1 MRISTIAFANLNRR
15 RGKAMFLMLGIAIG
29 VGTVVALATL
39 TRSIQDEIGEQLD
52 RFGANILVLPQSNT
66 LSLDYGGVPVN
77 GVAFDVHQL
86 TNDDLDRIRQIPYK
100 GRLSAVAPKTLSSA
114 DVDGQKVILAG
125 VDFKNEMK
133 LRRWWR
139 IEGSLPA
146 SDADVLVGFEAAKA
160 LGLITANGE
169 KSPATEM
176 SGVPHHGIA
185 AEDQFHLSA
194 DQIKIAG
201 SDHHISGVIHATG
214 GPEDK
219 MIFGKLV
226 HVQQLTKR
234 EGQIDAIEV
243 SALCKDCPVDEI
255 VGQIREKLP
264 HAKVSAI
271 QQAVKARMEMVQ
283 RLSRFSTVVSVV
295 VLLIATLMILTSMT
309 GSVVER
315 TREFGVLRAIGF
327 RKWHI
332 IHGLILEVLAIS
344 ALGGVVG
351 WIIGIAGSWVA
362 MPYFTEVAS
371 PPEIR
376 PVVLVMAVI
385 TSIAVSV
392 AASLYPVAR
401 ASRMD
406 PADAVRSI

>member
-15 RGKAMFLMLGIAIG
+15 RGKALFLVLGIAIG

-39 TRSIQDEIGEQLD
+39 TRSIQDEIGGQLD
-52 RFGANILVLPQSNT
+52 RFGANILVLPLSST
-66 LSLDYGGVPVN
+66 LSLDYGGVAVS
-77 GVAFDVHQL
+77 GVAFDLHQL
-86 TNDDLDRIRQIPYK
+86 TNEDTDRIHQIRYK
-100 GRLSAVAPKTLSSA
+100 GRLSAVAPKILSSV
-114 DVDGQKVILAG
+114 DVNGQKVILAG
-125 VDFKNEMK
+125 VDFKNELK
-133 LRRWWR
+133 LRRWWH
-139 IEGSLPA
+139 IEGAAPNADS
-146 SDADVLVGFEAAKA
+146 DVLVGFEAAKA
-160 LGLITANGE
+160 LGLITSAGE
-169 KSPATEM
+169 KAGASQV
-176 SGVPHHGIA
+176 SGAPHHANA
-185 AEDQFHLSA
+185 AGDQFQVSV
-194 DQIKIAG
+194 DQVSIAG
-201 SDHHISGVIHATG
+201 SEHHISGVIHATG
-214 GPEDK
+214 GPEDR
-219 MIFGKLV
+219 MIFGRLV
-226 HVQQLTKR
+226 HVQQLSKR

-243 SALCKDCPVDEI
+243 SALCKDCPIDDI
-255 VGQIREKLP
+255 VAQIREKLP
-264 HAKVSAI
+264 QAKVSAI

-327 RKWHI
+327 RKLHI

-344 ALGGVVG
+344 ALGGVIG
-351 WIIGIAGSWVA
+351 WIFGIGGSWIA
-362 MPYFTEVAS
+362 MPYFTEGTSA
-371 PPEIR
+371 PELR
-376 PVVLVMAVI
+376 PAVLVIAVI

>member
-39 TRSIQDEIGEQLD
+39 TRSIQDEIGGQLD

-66 LSLDYGGVPVN
+66 LSLDYGGVPVS

-86 TNDDLDRIRQIPYK
+86 SNDDIERIHQIPYK
-100 GRLSAVAPKTLSSA
+100 GRLSAVAPKTLGFTEANS
-114 DVDGQKVILAG
+114 QKAILAG
-125 VDFKNEMK
+125 VDFKNELK

-139 IEGSLPA
+139 IEGSVPA
-146 SDADVLVGFEAAKA
+146 SDEEVLVGYDAAKS
-160 LGLITANGE
+160 LGLITASAKGTTDTKNAGTVRHQE
-169 KSPATEM
+169 AT
-176 SGVPHHGIA
+176 
-185 AEDQFHLSA
+185 EDQF
-194 DQIKIAG
+194 QISVDSIRIAG
-201 SDHHISGVIHATG
+201 IEHKISGVIHATG

-219 MIFGKLV
+219 MIFGNLL
-226 HVQQLTKR
+226 HVQQVLKR

-271 QQAVKARMEMVQ
+271 QQAVKARMEMVN
-283 RLSRFSTVVSVV
+283 RLSRFSTVVSIV

-327 RKWHI
+327 RKLHI
-332 IHGLILEVLAIS
+332 IHGLFLEVVVIG
-344 ALGGVVG
+344 ALGGIIG
-351 WIIGIAGSWVA
+351 WILGVAGGWIA

-371 PPEIR
+371 VPEVR
-376 PVVLVMAVI
+376 PVLLVAAVI
-385 TSIAVSV
+385 TSIVVSV
-392 AASLYPVAR
+392 AASVYPVTR

-406 PADAVRSI
+406 PAEAVRSI

>member
-39 TRSIQDEIGEQLD
+39 TRSIEDEIGGQLD

-66 LSLDYGGVPVN
+66 LALDYGGVSVS
-77 GVAFDVHQL
+77 GVAYDVHQL
-86 TNDDLDRIRQIPYK
+86 TNDDIDRIHHIPYK
-100 GRLSAVAPKTLSSA
+100 GRLSAVAPKTLASIE
-114 DVDGQKVILAG
+114 VNGQRVTVAG

-139 IEGSLPA
+139 IEGTVPA
-146 SDADVLVGFEAAKA
+146 ADTDLLIGYDAAKA
-160 LGLITANGE
+160 LNLIEVGRDNSSTQGSGLTHH
-169 KSPATEM
+169 SATPDERFRLVR
-176 SGVPHHGIA
+176 GQLEIA
-185 AEDQFHLSA
+185 GAEDHVVGIL
-194 DQIKIAG
+194 
-201 SDHHISGVIHATG
+201 HATG

-219 MIFGKLV
+219 MIFGKLA
-226 HVQQLTKR
+226 HVQQISHR
-234 EGQIDAIEV
+234 EGQVDAIEV
-243 SALCKDCPVDEI
+243 SALCKDCPIDDI
-255 VGQIREKLP
+255 VAQIRQKLP

-271 QQAVKARMEMVQ
+271 QQAVKARVEMVQ
-283 RLSRFSTVVSVV
+283 RLSRFSTVVSFV

-332 IHGLILEVLAIS
+332 IHGLVLEVVAIGTI
-344 ALGGVVG
+344 GGATG
-351 WIIGIAGSWVA
+351 WILGISGSWVA
-362 MPYFTEVAS
+362 LPYFTEVTSA
-371 PPEIR
+371 PQIQ
-376 PVVLVMAVI
+376 PVLLVAAIV
-385 TSIAVSV
+385 TSVVVSV
-392 AASLYPVAR
+392 AASLYPVTR

>member
-15 RGKAMFLMLGIAIG
+15 RSKAMFLMLGIAIG

-39 TRSIQDEIGEQLD
+39 TRSIQDEIGGQLD
-52 RFGANILVLPQSNT
+52 RFGANILVLPHSST
-66 LSLDYGGVPVN
+66 LSLDYGGVPIS
-77 GVAFDVHQL
+77 GVAFDVNQL
-86 TNDDLDRIRQIPYK
+86 TTDDVDRIHQIPYK
-100 GRLSAVAPKTLSSA
+100 GRLSAVAPKVLTSA
-114 DVDGQKVILAG
+114 DVNGQKVVLAG
-125 VDFKNEMK
+125 VDFKNELK

-139 IEGSLPA
+139 VEGSTPGTD
-146 SDADVLVGFEAAKA
+146 SDVLIGFDAATA
-160 LGLITANGE
+160 LGLITSEAT
-169 KSPATEM
+169 PAATKM
-176 SGVPHHGIA
+176 SGAHHA
-185 AEDQFHLSA
+185 NTSEDQFQLSVNR
-194 DQIKIAG
+194 IKIAG
-201 SDHHISGVIHATG
+201 VDHHVSGVIRATG

-219 MIFGKLV
+219 MIFGKLA
-226 HVQQLTKR
+226 HVQNLSKR

-283 RLSRFSTVVSVV
+283 RLARFSTVVSVV
-295 VLLIATLMILTSMT
+295 VLLIAMLMILTSMT
-309 GSVVER
+309 SSVVER

-327 RKWHI
+327 RKLHI
-332 IHGLILEVLAIS
+332 IHGLMLEVIAIG
-344 ALGGVVG
+344 AFGGAIG
-351 WIIGIAGSWVA
+351 WIIGIGGSWIA
-362 MPYFTEVAS
+362 MPYFTEVS
-371 PPEIR
+371 STPEIR
-376 PVVLVMAVI
+376 PAVLAIAVI

>member
-15 RGKAMFLMLGIAIG
+15 RGKAMFLILGIAIG

-39 TRSIQDEIGEQLD
+39 TRSIQDEIGGQLD
-52 RFGANILVLPQSNT
+52 RFGANILVLPQSNS
-66 LSLDYGGVPVN
+66 LSLDYGGVPVS

-86 TNDDLDRIRQIPYK
+86 SNDDIARIRQIPYK
-100 GRLSAVAPKTLSSA
+100 GRLSAVAPKTLGFTE
-114 DVDGQKVILAG
+114 VNGQKAILAG
-125 VDFKNEMK
+125 VDFKNELK

-139 IEGSLPA
+139 IEGSAPA
-146 SDADVLVGFEAAKA
+146 SDQEVLAGFEVAKA
-160 LGLITANGE
+160 VGLITAQD
-169 KSPATEM
+169 KKATDTQNA
-176 SGVPHHGIA
+176 GALHHQGA
-185 AEDQFHLSA
+185 PEDQFRIGV
-194 DQIKIAG
+194 DKIRIAG
-201 SDHHISGVIHATG
+201 IEHKISGVIHATG

-219 MIFGKLV
+219 MIFGNLL
-226 HVQQLTKR
+226 HVQQLLKR

-271 QQAVKARMEMVQ
+271 QQAVKARMEMVD
-283 RLSRFSTVVSVV
+283 RLSRFSTVVSSV

-327 RKWHI
+327 RKLHI
-332 IHGLILEVLAIS
+332 IHGLFLEVVVIGAI
-344 ALGGVVG
+344 GGIIG
-351 WIIGIAGSWVA
+351 WILGVGGSWIA

-371 PPEIR
+371 VPEVR
-376 PVVLVMAVI
+376 PVLLVAAVI
-385 TSIAVSV
+385 TSIVVSV
-392 AASLYPVAR
+392 AASVYPVTR

-406 PADAVRSI
+406 PAEAVRSI

>member
-160 LGLITANGE
+160 LGLITANGQ
-169 KSPATEM
+169 KATGM
-176 SGVPHHGIA
+176 PGAPHHGIA
-185 AEDQFHLSA
+185 EDQFQLSA
-194 DQIKIAG
+194 DQVKIAG

-219 MIFGKLV
+219 MIFGRLV

-234 EGQIDAIEV
+234 EGQIDVIEV

-351 WIIGIAGSWVA
+351 WILGIAGSWIA

-376 PVVLVMAVI
+376 PIVLVMAVI

>member
-15 RGKAMFLMLGIAIG
+15 RGKAIFLMVGIAIG

-39 TRSIQDEIGEQLD
+39 TRSIQEEIGGQLD
-52 RFGANILVLPQSNT
+52 RFGANILILPQSNT
-66 LSLDYGGVPVN
+66 IALDYGGVPVS

-86 TNDDLDRIRQIPYK
+86 TNEDLERIHQIPYK
-100 GRLSAVAPKTLSSA
+100 GRLSAVAPKTLAYA

-125 VDFKNEMK
+125 VDFKNEQR

-139 IEGSLPA
+139 LEGTVPA
-146 SDADVLVGFEAAKA
+146 SDSELLVGFEVAKA
-160 LGLITANGE
+160 LGLI
-169 KSPATEM
+169 ATE
-176 SGVPHHGIA
+176 SNKNAVAQGADSTHHTA
-185 AEDQFHLSA
+185 APDDQFRISVER
-194 DQIKIAG
+194 IKIAG
-201 SDHHISGVIHATG
+201 VDHRVSGVLHATG
-214 GPEDK
+214 GPEDR
-219 MIFGKLV
+219 MIFGKLL
-226 HVQQLTKR
+226 HIQQIAKR

-243 SALCKDCPVDEI
+243 SALCKDCPIDDI
-255 VGQIREKLP
+255 VNQIREKLP

-271 QQAVKARMEMVQ
+271 QQAVKARVEMVQ
-283 RLSRFSTVVSVV
+283 RLSRFSAVVSVV

-332 IHGLILEVLAIS
+332 IQALILEVLAVG
-344 ALGGVVG
+344 AMGGTVG
-351 WIIGIAGSWVA
+351 WILGTGGSWIA
-362 MPYFTEVAS
+362 LPYFTEFAAA
-371 PPEIR
+371 PEAR
-376 PVVLVMAVI
+376 PDLLAAAVV
-385 TSIAVSV
+385 TSILVSV
-392 AASLYPVAR
+392 AASLYPVTR